1 MVRNN
6 IVSLYKFKNKFGLEY
21 LKLFSL
27 NILIFFKTYN
37 LAQLVKRREYKV
49 NTKKIC
55 LYLIQ
60 NSKIL

>member
-6 IVSLYKFKNKFGLEY
+6 IVSLYKFKNKLSLEC
-21 LKLFSL
+21 LKLFFL